1 MKEGASGDV
10 HFGGTSLNWFAS
22 GGIQLVMLI
31 LVVLAVGLGIAAT
44 VRRER
49 AAARLAPPSAEAG
62 PAPRLK
68 LVEPTLAP
76 PTRPALALLE
86 FDDEPGVVAIEARRV
101 SIGRHSD
108 DTIRVKDVTVSRHH
122 AVIELKDNGRFEI
135 VNQTATRTD
144 PNPVMVNGVYREQA
158 ELADGDLV
166 TLGGVTFRFRDKTKP
181 VAA

>member
-1 MKEGASGDV
+1 
-10 HFGGTSLNWFAS
+10 LNWFAS

-31 LVVLAVGLGIAAT
+31 LVVAAVGLGIAAT

-49 AAARLAPPSAEAG
+49 AAARLASPVAEPG
-62 PAPRLK
+62 TAPRLR

-76 PTRPALALLE
+76 PAKPALAVLE
-86 FDDEPGVVAIEARRV
+86 FDDEPGVVTVEARRV

-135 VNQTATRTD
+135 VNQTAARSD
-144 PNPVMVNGVYREQA
+144 PNPVMVNGIYREQA
-158 ELADGDLV
+158 ELNDGDLV
-166 TLGGVTFRFRDKTKP
+166 TLGGVTFRFRDKTRS
-181 VAA
+181 AAA

>member
-1 MKEGASGDV
+1 
-10 HFGGTSLNWFAS
+10 
-22 GGIQLVMLI
+22 MLI

-49 AAARLAPPSAEAG
+49 AAARLAPPLAETGG

-68 LVEPTLAP
+68 LVEPTMAP
-76 PTRPALALLE
+76 PSRPALAVLE
-86 FDDEPGVVAIEARRV
+86 FDDEPGVVAIETQRV
-101 SIGRHSD
+101 TIGRHSD

-122 AVIELKDNGRFEI
+122 AVIQLKADGRFEI

-144 PNPVMVNGVYREQA
+144 PNPVMVNGIYREQA
-158 ELADGDLV
+158 DLADGDLV
-166 TLGGVTFRFRDKTKP
+166 TLGGVTFRFRDKTKS

>member
-1 MKEGASGDV
+1 
-10 HFGGTSLNWFAS
+10 
-22 GGIQLVMLI
+22 MLI

-49 AAARLAPPSAEAG
+49 AAARLTQPAPESA

-68 LVEPTLAP
+68 LVEPSLAP
-76 PTRPALALLE
+76 PARPALALLE
-86 FDDEPGVVAIEARRV
+86 FDDDPGVVAIEQRRV
-101 SIGRHSD
+101 TIGRHSD

-135 VNQTATRTD
+135 ANQTANRTD
-144 PNPVMVNGVYREQA
+144 PNPVMVNGVYRETA

-166 TLGGVTFRFRDKTKP
+166 TLGGVTFRFRDKTGS
-181 VAA
+181 AAA